1 MEWRAAVF
9 FWKPNIMSVKTK
21 GTIIALIG
29 IAIWSTSG
37 VLISYLLNNYPFSS
51 LSLAFWRNLI
61 ISIFLFPVL
70 VVFRRKA
77 LILEKKDHGF
87 TLLHGGFL
95 AVFNSI
101 WVLSVFYNGASVAT
115 VLAYSSAG
123 FTAILAYFIF
133 QEKITGPKVAAIIL
147 SLGGSILVSKA
158 YDPAMWELN
167 TAGIIVGLTTGAFF
181 AGYTLFGK
189 ASLQRRIDPWSSM
202 FYTFLVGSGF
212 IFIFNLVPTLPGA
225 SGSLMDMAPP
235 MEAAGWFWMIF
246 LSLGPTLMGFGF
258 YNISMMFIPAS
269 VTNILATSEPAM
281 TAIQAYFFLGEQ
293 LNGLQIL
300 GSLIILSAVLMLRIS
315 EK

>member
-1 MEWRAAVF
+1 
-9 FWKPNIMSVKTK
+9 MSTKSK
-21 GTIIALIG
+21 GTLIALIG

-37 VLISYLLNNYPFSS
+37 VLISYLLINYPFTS

-61 ISIFLFPVL
+61 ISIFLLPVL
-70 VVFRRKA
+70 FIFRRKS
-77 LILEKKDHGF
+77 LILDKKHIVF
-87 TLLHGGFL
+87 TLFYGAFL

-101 WVLSVFYNGASVAT
+101 WVLSVFYNGAAVAT

-133 QEKITGPKVAAIIL
+133 QEKITGPKIVAIIL

-158 YDPAMWELN
+158 YSPEMWANNLL
-167 TAGIIVGLTTGAFF
+167 GIVVGLTTGAFF

-189 ASLQRRIDPWSSM
+189 ASLLRHIDPWGSM
-202 FYTFLVGSGF
+202 FYTFLTGSAF
-212 IFIFNLVPTLPGA
+212 ILIFNLIPVIPGA
-225 SGSLMDMAPP
+225 AGSISAVVPV
-235 MEAAGWFWMIF
+235 METAGWAWMIF
-246 LSLGPTLMGFGF
+246 LSLGPTLLGFGM

-269 VTNILATSEPAM
+269 VTNILATTEPAM

-293 LNGLQIL
+293 LNWVQIL
-300 GSLIILSAVLMLRIS
+300 GSLIIVSAVLILRLS